1 MDARVVTMR
10 ALTLYQPHASLM
22 AVGEKKIETRSWPA
36 PKTLKPGDWVAIH
49 AAKATPPIWI
59 RMHTRQQ
66 LFGVLMERHQ
76 LALPLPAG
84 MIVGLVR
91 FVECLPCG
99 SGGLIK
105 DGTSQQPISEQER
118 ILGAYGPDR
127 WGWVFE
133 DARPLRPT
141 VTARGFQGLWKVPDH
156 QVAQVF
162 VSAGVGSE
170 PWP

>member
-1 MDARVVTMR
+1 MR

-59 RMHTRQQ
+59 RSHTRTQ
-66 LFGVLMERHQ
+66 LVTVLAERHD
-76 LALPLPAG
+76 LVLPMPAG
-84 MIVGLVR
+84 MIVGLAR

-99 SGGLIK
+99 IGGLVK
-105 DGTSQQPISEQER
+105 AGTFQGISEQER
-118 ILGAYGPDR
+118 ILGAFGPGR
-127 WGWVFE
+127 WGWLFE
-133 DARPLRPT
+133 DATPLKPA
-141 VTARGFQGLWKVPDH
+141 VPARGYQGLWTVPDRL
-156 QVAQVF
+156 VSQVF
-162 VSAGVGSE
+162 VSAGIGSE